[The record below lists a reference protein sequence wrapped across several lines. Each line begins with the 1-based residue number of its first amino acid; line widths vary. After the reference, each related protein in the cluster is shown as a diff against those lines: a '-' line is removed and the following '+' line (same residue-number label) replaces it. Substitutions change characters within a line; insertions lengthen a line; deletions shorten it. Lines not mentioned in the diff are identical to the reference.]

1 MRHEKR
7 GGILRVRAGPRKGT
21 LKRPARIV
29 ARWHFAHPRRCF
41 LVAHRKD
48 MEALTTNTTI
58 KACFGLALAVLV
70 AVAVFV
76 VAGAVLDAAVGS

>member
-1 MRHEKR
+1 
-7 GGILRVRAGPRKGT
+7 
-21 LKRPARIV
+21 
-29 ARWHFAHPRRCF
+29 
-41 LVAHRKD
+41 

>member
-1 MRHEKR
+1 M
-7 GGILRVRAGPRKGT
+7 
-21 LKRPARIV
+21 
-29 ARWHFAHPRRCF
+29 ARWHFAHQAAAFCI
-41 LVAHRKD
+41 LESIVAHRND
-48 MEALTTNTTI
+48 MDALTTNTTI